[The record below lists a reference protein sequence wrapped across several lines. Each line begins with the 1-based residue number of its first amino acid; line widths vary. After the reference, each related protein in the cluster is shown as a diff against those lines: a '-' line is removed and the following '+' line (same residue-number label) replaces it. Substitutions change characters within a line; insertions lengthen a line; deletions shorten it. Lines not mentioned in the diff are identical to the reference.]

1 MTKIKSYHSYILAII
16 SLILLLN
23 SGATEYSGKSSF
35 YYKPQNTASGKYF
48 RPQYMWCAHKTLPL
62 GTILEVT
69 NPKNGKSVKVTV
81 WDRGPYIRGRVL
93 DLSKSAFAKIAN
105 TKRGVIQVKYR
116 IVGRA
121 RK

>member
-1 MTKIKSYHSYILAII
+1 MTRIKSYLLILI
-16 SLILLLN
+16 SLILTLSSN
-23 SGATEYSGKSSF
+23 AKEYYGKSSF

-48 RPQYMWCAHKTLPL
+48 RPHYMWCAHKTLPL

-69 NPKNGKSVKVTV
+69 NPKNGKSVRVTV
-81 WDRGPYIRGRVL
+81 WDRGPYIKGRVL